1 MGEWQGTEVEIDVT
15 NVAHGGVAV
24 ARHDGRVVFVSDA
37 IPGERVRARI
47 TDDSKKSF
55 WRAETLSVVTAS
67 AHRRPHVWSAASI
80 DRAPEDRAGG
90 AEFGHIEIGHQR
102 ELKRLVLADSL
113 KCMAGIES
121 DVTVDALRGN
131 ADGTGWRTRLRLH
144 VAEDGTPGPYAARS
158 HRVIPVT
165 DLPLSTA
172 EAAAIAPLTEKFSG
186 VDHVDVIVPS
196 VGNAFVLTGVAP
208 TPSRERTRGQKAE
221 RPKAQRI
228 VERVGDREFRL
239 DVHGFWQVH
248 RHAAATLTAAV
259 QDAVDEGLFDPRAAN
274 LDLYGG
280 VGLLSAA
287 VGDRFGNHLRITTVE
302 SDPLAT
308 DHAAQNLSEWV
319 GAAAVTA
326 RVDNFLRQLRS
337 TASAQERS
345 RLAKATVVLDPP
357 RAGAGAAV
365 VNELLGFAPAQV
377 VYVACDP
384 VALARDVALFAAGGY
399 ELTRLRA
406 FDLFPNTHHVEAVA
420 TLVRAG

>member
-1 MGEWQGTEVEIDVT
+1 MGELQGTEVEIDVT

-24 ARHDGRVVFVSDA
+24 ARHDGRVIFVSDA

-47 TDDSKKSF
+47 TDDSKRSF

-67 AHRRPHVWSAASI
+67 EHRQPHVWSAAGI

-102 ELKRLVLADSL
+102 ELKRQVLADSL
-113 KCMAGIES
+113 KRMAGIES
-121 DVTVDALRGN
+121 DVTVEAVPGN

-158 HRVIPVT
+158 HRVIAAT
-165 DLPLSTA
+165 DLPLATA
-172 EAAAIAPLTEKFSG
+172 EAAAIAPLTEKFPG
-186 VDHVDVIVPS
+186 VDHVDVVVPS
-196 VGNAFVLTGVAP
+196 VGNAFVLTGDAP
-208 TPSRERTRGQKAE
+208 KPSRERAKGEKAE

-248 RHAAATLTAAV
+248 RHAAETLTAAV
-259 QDAVDEGLFDPRAAN
+259 QDAVDEALFDPRAAN

-280 VGLLSAA
+280 VGLLAAA
-287 VGDRFGNHLRITTVE
+287 VGDRFGNHVRITTVE

-319 GAAAVTA
+319 GAAAVTG

-337 TASAQERS
+337 TASAHERA
-345 RLAKATVVLDPP
+345 RLGKATVVLDPP
-357 RAGAGAAV
+357 RSGAGAAV
-365 VNELLGFAPAQV
+365 VSELLGFAPAQV